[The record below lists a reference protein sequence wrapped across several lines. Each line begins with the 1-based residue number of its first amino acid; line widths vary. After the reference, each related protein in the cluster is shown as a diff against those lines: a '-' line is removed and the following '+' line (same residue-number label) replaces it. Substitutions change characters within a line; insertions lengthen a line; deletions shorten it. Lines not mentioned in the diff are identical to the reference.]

1 MLQLLC
7 LSLSVAAEI
16 TITTN
21 WDVVTARAATAA
33 TIEVSACACAA
44 IQSQWHHSI
53 PHPPLPFLISH
64 PSNPFRCGIWMLL
77 QVDVMP
83 FLGRTDYGGT
93 RALLVAVF
101 FNTPVY
107 SDCTAREW
115 RLKTSRKMDRVPC
128 SIV

>member
-1 MLQLLC
+1 MLLLC
-7 LSLSVAAEI
+7 LSLSVATEI

-44 IQSQWHHSI
+44 IQSQCGTIHYILFPHFLFFPLSI
-53 PHPPLPFLISH
+53 PTHSG
-64 PSNPFRCGIWMLL
+64 CGIRMLL

-101 FNTPVY
+101 Y
-107 SDCTAREW
+107 
-115 RLKTSRKMDRVPC
+115 
-128 SIV
+128 